1 MNAYK
6 AYRQTQVETAS
17 PERTLALLMEGALS
31 RMRKGITLL
40 EQGKRAEAAG
50 PLTRAADIIM
60 ELERTLRPEV
70 APDLCRDLAHL
81 YQFITFRLTRAA
93 TGDVKAARDAEQAFT
108 PIADG
113 FIAAI
118 NQMSSGR

>member
-93 TGDVKAARDAEQAFT
+93 TGDIKAARDAETAFT

-118 NQMSSGR
+118 NQMTGGR